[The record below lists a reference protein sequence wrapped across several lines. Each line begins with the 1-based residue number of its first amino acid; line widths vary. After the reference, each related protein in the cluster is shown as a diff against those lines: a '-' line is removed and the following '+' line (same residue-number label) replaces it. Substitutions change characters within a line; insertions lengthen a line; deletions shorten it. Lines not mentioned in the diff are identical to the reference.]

1 MSGLTKQ
8 SAFSLLNL
16 TNVDELNSLIAEVAN
31 HLKAQGKEVPQQFIN
46 PSEQESITKAHLTLL
61 RDYKNGKLNAALPQA
76 QTTNENTEAVEN
88 VAALTVSDDEIL
100 DIVSTSG
107 VDLDVVMNAAA
118 HVEDFQ
124 ALVLWV
130 EAYKELESEQAI
142 KDSAKQQF
150 ELDQLRKKESE
161 LTERLN
167 SALTKTPVNTAQIR
181 DRLGVQV
188 PKSITNLGK
197 WDGKTNSDNAP
208 DFLKSARAAMAKAG
222 IGQN

>member
-16 TNVDELNSLIAEVAN
+16 NSIDELNSAITELAN
-31 HLKAQGKEVPQQFIN
+31 YLQNQGKEVPQQFVN
-46 PSEQESITKAHLTLL
+46 PSEHENITKAHLTLL
-61 RDYKNGKLNAALPQA
+61 RDYKNGKLNAALPQ
-76 QTTNENTEAVEN
+76 TLMSNESVEP
-88 VAALTVSDDEIL
+88 AALTVSDDEIL
-100 DIVSTSG
+100 DIAVQTG

-118 HVEDFQ
+118 HVENFE

-167 SALTKTPVNTAQIR
+167 SALAKTPVNTALIR
-181 DRLGVQV
+181 ERLGVQV
-188 PKSITNLGK
+188 SKSITKLGK
-197 WDGKTNSDNAP
+197 WDGKTDSKDAP
-208 DFLKSARAAMAKAG
+208 DFLKSARTAIAKAG
-222 IGQN
+222 IGQS